1 MTPKTPP
8 GQTRERVYRFVRDRL
23 LAGNPPTIREVQAA
37 FGFKAVESA
46 RAHLNVLVQMGQLVK
61 DGGKARGYRLPDSP
75 AHAEP
80 PVQVPLLGR
89 VPAGPLS
96 EAIEDIES
104 YLPVRPKFRG
114 AELFALRVEGDSM
127 RDAGILDG
135 DVVIVQ
141 RQPTANPGDIV
152 VAMIGDEATVKTLYV
167 EGRRVELRPQN
178 PEYAPIVPDPTE
190 LRVLGKVLEVRRHL
204 DENPFRAALAR
215 RHAQASGA
223 ERASGGHVSSGHTA
237 GA

>member
-23 LAGNPPTIREVQAA
+23 LAGNPPTIREVQEA
-37 FGFKAVESA
+37 FEFKAVESA
-46 RAHLNVLVQMGQLVK
+46 RSHLTALVSEGRLLK
-61 DGGKARGYRLPDSP
+61 EDNTARGYRLPDAP
-75 AHAEP
+75 AIDEP

-96 EAIEDIES
+96 EAIEDVES
-104 YLPVRPKFRG
+104 YLPVRSKFRG

-141 RQPTANPGDIV
+141 RQQSAEAGDIV
-152 VAMIGDEATVKTLYV
+152 VAMIDGEATVKTLFI

-178 PEYAPIVPDPTE
+178 PEYAPIVPDPDEMT
-190 LRVLGKVLEVRRHL
+190 VLGKVLEVRRHL
-204 DENPFRAALAR
+204 DENPFRSALNR
-215 RHAQASGA
+215 RYGPRTVPGHGASA
-223 ERASGGHVSSGHTA
+223 
-237 GA
+237 

>member
-8 GQTRERVYRFVRDRL
+8 GQTRERIYRFVRDRL
-23 LAGNPPTIREVQAA
+23 LAGNPPSIREVQEA
-37 FGFKAVESA
+37 FNFKAVESA
-46 RAHLNVLVQMGQLVK
+46 RAHLTNLVK
-61 DGGKARGYRLPDSP
+61 EGKLLKEGSKARGYRLPDSP
-75 AHAEP
+75 AFDDP

-104 YLPVRPKFRG
+104 YLPVRSKFRG

-141 RQPTANPGDIV
+141 RQQSADPGDII
-152 VAMIGDEATVKTLYV
+152 VAMIDGEATVKTLFV
-167 EGRRVELRPQN
+167 EGGRIELRPQN
-178 PEYAPIVPDPTE
+178 PEYAPIVPGPDE
-190 LRVLGKVLEVRRHL
+190 LCVLGKVLEVRRHL
-204 DENPFRAALAR
+204 DENPFRAALT
-215 RHAQASGA
+215 RHGASSASRGQGAQ
-223 ERASGGHVSSGHTA
+223 V
-237 GA
+237 

>member
-23 LAGNPPTIREVQAA
+23 LAGNPPSVREVQEA
-37 FGFKAVESA
+37 FSFKAVESA
-46 RAHLNVLVQMGQLVK
+46 RAHLTALVQEGKLLK
-61 DGGKARGYRLPDSP
+61 EGSKARAYRLPDT
-75 AHAEP
+75 AAYADP

-104 YLPVRPKFRG
+104 YLPVRSKFRG
-114 AELFALRVEGDSM
+114 AELFALRVDGDSM

-141 RQPTANPGDIV
+141 RQQSADPGDII
-152 VAMIGDEATVKTLYV
+152 VAMIDGEATVKTLFV
-167 EGRRVELRPQN
+167 EGRRIELRPQN
-178 PEYAPIVPDPTE
+178 PEYAPIVPDPAE
-190 LRVLGKVLEVRRHL
+190 LSVLGKVLEVRRHL
-204 DENPFRAALAR
+204 DENPFRTALTR
-215 RHAQASGA
+215 YGAS
-223 ERASGGHVSSGHTA
+223 SSSGQ
-237 GA
+237 GAIA

>member
-8 GQTRERVYRFVRDRL
+8 GQTRERIYRFVRDRL
-23 LAGNPPTIREVQAA
+23 LAGNPPSIREVQEA
-37 FGFKAVESA
+37 FNFKAVESA
-46 RAHLNVLVQMGQLVK
+46 RAHLTNLVK
-61 DGGKARGYRLPDSP
+61 EGLLLKQDGKARGYRLPDS
-75 AHAEP
+75 AAFDDP

-104 YLPVRPKFRG
+104 YLPVRSKFRG

-141 RQPTANPGDIV
+141 RQQSADPGDII
-152 VAMIGDEATVKTLYV
+152 VAMIDGEATVKTLFV

-178 PEYAPIVPDPTE
+178 PEYAPIVPDPDE
-190 LRVLGKVLEVRRHL
+190 LSVLGKVLEVRRHL
-204 DENPFRAALAR
+204 DENPFRAALNRYGASSASSKQG
-215 RHAQASGA
+215 AQG
-223 ERASGGHVSSGHTA
+223 
-237 GA
+237 

>member
-8 GQTRERVYRFVRDRL
+8 GQTRERIYRFVRDRL
-23 LAGNPPTIREVQAA
+23 LAGNPPTVREVQEA

-46 RAHLNVLVQMGQLVK
+46 RTHLMTLVGEGRLLK
-61 DGGKARGYRLPDSP
+61 DGGKARGYRLPDAPEHS
-75 AHAEP
+75 EP

-114 AELFALRVEGDSM
+114 NELFALRVEGDSM
-127 RDAGILDG
+127 RDAGIIDG

-141 RQPTANPGDIV
+141 KQQTATPGDIV
-152 VAMIGDEATVKTLYV
+152 VAMIDGEATVKTLYV

-178 PEYAPIVPDPTE
+178 PEYAPIVPDPAE
-190 LRVLGKVLEVRRHL
+190 LTVLGKVLEVRRHL
-204 DENPFRAALAR
+204 DENPFNAAVAR
-215 RHAQASGA
+215 R
-223 ERASGGHVSSGHTA
+223 RARVSSSGQGA

>member
-8 GQTRERVYRFVRDRL
+8 GQTRERVYRFVRDQL
-23 LAGNPPTIREVQAA
+23 LAGSPPTVREVQDA

-46 RAHLNVLVQMGQLVK
+46 RAHLTTLVREGRLLK
-61 DGGKARGYRLPDSP
+61 DGNKARGYRLPDIS
-75 AHAEP
+75 AHEP

-89 VPAGPLS
+89 VPAGPLNLAV
-96 EAIEDIES
+96 EEVES
-104 YLPVRPKFRG
+104 YLPMRPKFRG

-141 RQPTANPGDIV
+141 KQSTADPGDIV
-152 VAMIGDEATVKTLYV
+152 VALIGEEATVKTLFV
-167 EGRRVELRPQN
+167 EGKRVELRPQN
-178 PEYAPIVPDPTE
+178 PEYAPIVPDPAE
-190 LRVLGKVLEVRRHL
+190 LMLLGKVLEVRRHL

-215 RHAQASGA
+215 HNGRRNPSLH
-223 ERASGGHVSSGHTA
+223 
-237 GA
+237 

>member
-23 LAGNPPTIREVQAA
+23 LDGNPPTIREVQDA

-46 RAHLNVLVQMGQLVK
+46 RSHLSALVREGRLLK
-61 DGGKARGYRLPDSP
+61 DGNKARGYRLPDIP
-75 AHAEP
+75 THEP

-89 VPAGPLS
+89 VPAGPLNLAV
-96 EAIEDIES
+96 EEVES
-104 YLPVRPKFRG
+104 YLPMRPKFRG

-141 RQPTANPGDIV
+141 KQATADPGDIV
-152 VAMIGDEATVKTLYV
+152 VALIGEEATVKTLFI
-167 EGRRVELRPQN
+167 EGKRIELRPQN
-178 PEYAPIVPDPTE
+178 PEYAPIVPDPSE
-190 LRVLGKVLEVRRHL
+190 LMLLGKVLEVRRHL
-204 DENPFRAALAR
+204 DENPFRTALAR
-215 RHAQASGA
+215 HNGQRT
-223 ERASGGHVSSGHTA
+223 RASMH
-237 GA
+237 